1 VSQCDVRF
9 YFGGVSRGL
18 VYIDPT
24 LIFFIYFC
32 TTVVKSIDPATNIV
46 FLHIKQKLC
55 KTGSLPFA
63 SCITCIDYGSLYFFH

>member
-1 VSQCDVRF
+1 MSQYDVRF

-32 TTVVKSIDPATNIV
+32 TTVVKSIDPTTTITS
-46 FLHIKQKLC
+46 LHIKQKLYNP
-55 KTGSLPFA
+55 GSPLFE
-63 SCITCIDYGSLYFFH
+63 SCITCIDCGRL